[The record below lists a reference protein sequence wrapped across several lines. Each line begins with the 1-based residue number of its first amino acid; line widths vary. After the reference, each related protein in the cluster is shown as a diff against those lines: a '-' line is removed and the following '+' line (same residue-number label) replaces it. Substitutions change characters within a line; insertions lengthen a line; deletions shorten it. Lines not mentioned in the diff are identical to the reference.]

1 MISSLKIA
9 AMNKKLSAVVLGLLL
24 MAGSVEARLG
34 ETLAQCE
41 ERYGPVVEKRPASL
55 KDSDPEACIFSK
67 SGITTLVEFKGGIV
81 WRIIFRMVGMTPT
94 ESETLLK
101 ANMPEGGWG
110 QALKING
117 QDYRLSAD
125 RRRVAVYSPTKADG
139 EITTLEIA
147 SRDYGVANYAAYSAR
162 VSAASGTIKERK
174 GGSKLEGF

>member
-1 MISSLKIA
+1 MASSFKIA
-9 AMNKKLSAVVLGLLL
+9 VMNRKLSAVVAGLLL
-24 MAGSVEARLG
+24 LAGAAEARLG

-41 ERYGPVVEKRPASL
+41 ERYGPVVEKKPASL
-55 KDSDPEACIFSK
+55 KESDPDACVFSK
-67 SGITTLVEFKGGIV
+67 SGITTLVEFRSGV
-81 WRIIFRMVGMTPT
+81 AWRIVFRMMGMTPT

-110 QALKING
+110 AALKING

-139 EITTLEIA
+139 EVTTLEIA

-162 VSAASGTIKERK
+162 ISAATGNIQERK
-174 GGSKLEGF
+174 SGSKLQGF